1 MFWSV
6 SVFIRVFWVG
16 ERVCGSGRF
25 SNVYLADLIEP
36 ETRKVAIK
44 NSWEPK
50 NVAVAKDQVYPEIEV
65 LSHIPPH
72 PNVVTLLYHFTRK
85 IDKQVIHCLVLDYFP
100 DDVQKLREKGIRF
113 DTLDAQLYSYQLFSA
128 VNCLCNCKIIHLDI
142 KPSNL
147 VLNHAEGVLKLAD
160 FGNAVHFG
168 TVGTSPYQV
177 TRYYRPP
184 ELLFGST
191 ILTPAIDVW
200 SAACVTYDFITTRPL
215 FKGRNSEDQVKIIV
229 SVLGYPTAEEVK
241 AMASSRPRVHR
252 STGRGLDKYV
262 GADFDAIALSLLRD
276 VLVYDPSKRKTA
288 AEVLKHDYF
297 EPLRQMPPPKRSNG
311 NAIPPL
317 AMDRWRVLS
326 KEADEGEDDSPTH
339 GNN

>member
-1 MFWSV
+1 IIRRDNE
-6 SVFIRVFWVG
+6 VFNVKFRRAAENVG
-16 ERVCGSGRF
+16 ESSRTTKSDSSIFQFRNGTF
-25 SNVYLADLIEP
+25 
-36 ETRKVAIK
+36 
-44 NSWEPK
+44 
-50 NVAVAKDQVYPEIEV
+50 
-65 LSHIPPH
+65 
-72 PNVVTLLYHFTRK
+72 
-85 IDKQVIHCLVLDYFP
+85 QVIHCLVLDYLP

-168 TVGTSPYQV
+168 TVGTSSYQV

-252 STGRGLDKYV
+252 STGRGLDKV
-262 GADFDAIALSLLRD
+262 CIHRKFMTSTNN
-276 VLVYDPSKRKTA
+276 VLVYDPTKRKTA
-288 AEVLKHDYF
+288 AEVLKHEYF

-326 KEADEGEDDSPTH
+326 KEAVSNSNLLFELEVFFSAIPF
-339 GNN
+339 